1 MLPRGEEMRIAYIMR
16 GVPGSGKSTVARELA
31 CQPEVIFSTDNYF
44 YKEGK
49 YCFDPTL
56 LASYHE
62 KNLRGFTRAIED
74 GFESVVCDNTNVK
87 HEHYE
92 PYARVA
98 REAGYLVVIV
108 TLPHP
113 DPHVAAM
120 RNKHKVPEY
129 SIKKMIAN
137 WEA

>member
-1 MLPRGEEMRIAYIMR
+1 MNFAYIMR
-16 GVPGSGKSTVARELA
+16 GVPGSGKSAVARELKG
-31 CQPEVIFSTDNYF
+31 EKGEIFSTDNYF
-44 YKEGK
+44 YKDGV
-49 YCFDPTL
+49 YCFDPAL
-56 LASYHE
+56 LV
-62 KNLRGFTRAIED
+62 KNHAENFEAFSFAIHD
-74 GFESVVCDNTNVK
+74 RVPVVICNNTNVK

-113 DPHVAAM
+113 DPLVAAM
-120 RNKHKVPEY
+120 GNEHNVPEY
-129 SIKKMIAN
+129 SIRKMIAN